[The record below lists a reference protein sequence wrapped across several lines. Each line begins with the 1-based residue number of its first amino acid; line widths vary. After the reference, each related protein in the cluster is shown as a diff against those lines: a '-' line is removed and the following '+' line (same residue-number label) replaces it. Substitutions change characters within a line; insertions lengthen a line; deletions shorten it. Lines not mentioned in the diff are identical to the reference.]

1 MDEQHIEN
9 LLTDQTLGELSPS
22 AAWLLEQYLTEHP
35 EQRRL
40 ADQVNQT
47 VDLARRALLEPDRM
61 EASLPPMPEFATV
74 QRRRWISFVVWPAA
88 CAACLAAGW
97 MLNAAT
103 GPIHANKTQIAAVPA
118 PVTPNAKNGSSE
130 PVRLAAAAK
139 DSEEGFWSVRS
150 IAERATR
157 QRRPAETTTGIVWKA
172 PFQPKIDRGV
182 Q

>member
-1 MDEQHIEN
+1 MDERHLEN
-9 LLTDQTLGELSPS
+9 LLTDQALGELSPS

-35 EQRRL
+35 EQRCL

-74 QRRRWISFVVWPAA
+74 QRRRWISFVLWPAA

-97 MLNAAT
+97 MLNVAIET
-103 GPIHANKTQIAAVPA
+103 IHADKPQIAAVRTVDV
-118 PVTPNAKNGSSE
+118 PVAKNRSSE

-157 QRRPAETTTGIVWKA
+157 QRRPAETASGIVWKA

>member
-1 MDEQHIEN
+1 MDERHLEN
-9 LLTDQTLGELSPS
+9 LLTDQALGELSPS

-74 QRRRWISFVVWPAA
+74 QRRRWISFVLWPAA

-97 MLNAAT
+97 MLNVAT
-103 GPIHANKTQIAAVPA
+103 GTIHSDKTQIVAVNVPIA
-118 PVTPNAKNGSSE
+118 PVTKSGSSE

-139 DSEEGFWSVRS
+139 DAEAGFWSVRS
-150 IAERATR
+150 IAERAIR
-157 QRRPAETTTGIVWKA
+157 QRRPADTTAGIVWKA